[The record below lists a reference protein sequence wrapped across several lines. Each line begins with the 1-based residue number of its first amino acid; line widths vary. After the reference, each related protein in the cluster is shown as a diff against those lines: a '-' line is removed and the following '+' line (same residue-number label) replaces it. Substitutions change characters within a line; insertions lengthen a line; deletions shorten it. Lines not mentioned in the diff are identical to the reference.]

1 MSTPLDASRPNAA
14 RMYDYWLGGK
24 DNYEA
29 DRHAADAVRRLRP
42 NVAEQALDNKKFQ
55 TRAITYVAG
64 QGVRQ
69 FLDIGSGLPTSPP
82 RTDGISPPRAEPPR
96 AEPPR
101 AEGTAPLW
109 QATHEAAQ
117 AVVPEAVVAYVDN
130 DPVAVAH
137 SRALLADASR
147 GVVAAS
153 GDMCDPRA
161 ILDDPEIRD
170 AGFDLTAPACVLL
183 ACVLHFVDAKT
194 ARDITTTL
202 TRALAPGSFLV
213 ISVGFAQGQ
222 AGQDFASTYNAQAG
236 PRIYA
241 HSWEQITALFD
252 GLDLIPPG
260 LADTATWR
268 PERPETT
275 RSDRSNMIV
284 GGAGRRP

>member
-1 MSTPLDASRPNAA
+1 MSTPFDTSRPNAA

-29 DRHAADAVRRLRP
+29 DRQAANAVRRLRP

-69 FLDIGSGLPTSPP
+69 FLDVGSGLPTSPA
-82 RTDGISPPRAEPPR
+82 RGDD
-96 AEPPR
+96 
-101 AEGTAPLW
+101 APLW
-109 QATHEAAQ
+109 LATHEAAQ
-117 AVVPEAVVAYVDN
+117 VVAPDALVAYVDH

-147 GVVAAS
+147 RVVAAD
-153 GDMCDPRA
+153 GDMLDPLA
-161 ILDDPEIRD
+161 ILHDAEVRA
-170 AGFDLTAPACVLL
+170 AGFDLAAPACVLL
-183 ACVLHFVDAKT
+183 ACVLHFVDAAAAKNIAT
-194 ARDITTTL
+194 AFTK
-202 TRALAPGSFLV
+202 ALAPGSFLV
-213 ISVGFAQGQ
+213 ISVGFARGQ

-241 HSWEQITALFD
+241 HSWEEITALFD
-252 GLDLIPPG
+252 GLDLVPPG
-260 LADTATWR
+260 LTDVSTWN

-275 RSDRSNMIV
+275 GPDRPDMIV
-284 GGAGRRP
+284 GGVGRRS